1 MFIDQIENDSFF
13 ETSKTQKLE
22 ILSYLCEND
31 SFNEFLKNKFPTSK
45 RFGIEGCDS
54 TISALKALVKLCGLE
69 KIDHLVLGMAHRG
82 RLNTL
87 ALVMKKPIEEIFAEF
102 KEKKFE

>member
-1 MFIDQIENDSFF
+1 
-13 ETSKTQKLE
+13 
-22 ILSYLCEND
+22 
-31 SFNEFLKNKFPTSK
+31 
-45 RFGIEGCDS
+45 
-54 TISALKALVKLCGLE
+54 LVKLCGLE